1 MKFVTFIWWN
11 LFSWQNDLLLLDK
24 FCSKWFLFESCTKM
38 SDETNSG
45 DTVTRTMNGDTDME
59 ESSEKSR

>member
-1 MKFVTFIWWN
+1 
-11 LFSWQNDLLLLDK
+11 
-24 FCSKWFLFESCTKM
+24 M